1 MRKFWCSESD
11 LTWALQT
18 FGPKRFE
25 CSVECVGGKHLCVS
39 VSDGFDVVNARDY
52 FCSKWDGTRRM
63 LYRRGFEC
71 YLMLDGDGIKRFV
84 GRGGRGI
91 RW

>member
-1 MRKFWCSESD
+1 MHKFWCRESD
-11 LTWALQT
+11 LAWALSS
-18 FGPKRFE
+18 FGKDKFN
-25 CSVECVGGKHLCVS
+25 CSVESVGGKHLCVT
-39 VSDGFDVVNARDY
+39 VSDEFDYTNAYNY
-52 FCSKWDGTRRM
+52 FCGKWDGTRRM

-71 YLMLDGDGIKRFV
+71 YLMLDGDGIQRFI